1 MNTLKTV
8 SPRSAL
14 AAFACSLACLLAAP
28 QAMASATLGK
38 PNGACPQFA
47 PHGYPF
53 PTEAKVASRAWHVC
67 HQAYS
72 SYVDPVTRTPLWSAE
87 LLDGAGLG
95 AEETRTNDFRPDPE
109 IPRDAQARSQRD
121 FARSGYDQGHLS
133 PAGDFRAYAP
143 EVMSESFY
151 YSNIVPQDA
160 DNNRHAWQKLEI
172 FTRQWAQA
180 RGKVYV
186 VTGPIYSGGKTLG
199 PPLGDSK
206 LAVPTHL
213 FKAVVDYDR
222 MEAIAFVLPN
232 KPIAPEGAGSY
243 GPRGPS
249 LKQWEQ
255 ELSKYIVSV
264 RDIEAWSG
272 LRFDASLPQAQRDAL
287 HGYKSAMWSTRAPHK
302 RSKAR

>member
-1 MNTLKTV
+1 MTFFKRILHAASWTQAALLLV
-8 SPRSAL
+8 ALLSASSS
-14 AAFACSLACLLAAP
+14 F
-28 QAMASATLGK
+28 ASATQGK
-38 PNGACPQFA
+38 PNTACPQFA
-47 PHGYPF
+47 PHGFPF
-53 PTEAKVASRAWHVC
+53 STEAKVASRAWHIC

-72 SYVDPVTRTPLWSAE
+72 SYLDPVTRTPLWSAE

-95 AEETRTNDFRPDPE
+95 ADETRTNDFRPDPD

-160 DNNRHAWQKLEI
+160 NNNRHAWQKLEI

-186 VTGPIYSGGKTLG
+186 VTGPLYSEGKALG
-199 PPLGDSK
+199 FLGDSK
-206 LAVPTHL
+206 LAIPTHL
-213 FKAVVDYDR
+213 FKVVFDYDR
-222 MEAIAFVLPN
+222 MEALAFVLPN
-232 KPIAPEGAGSY
+232 KPIVPAGVDVDSA
-243 GPRGPS
+243 RGGS

-272 LRFDASLPQAQRDAL
+272 LRFDAGMAQAQRDAL
-287 HGYKSAMWSTRAPHK
+287 HSAKSSMWSTRASRK
-302 RSKAR
+302 RSKNQ

>member
-1 MNTLKTV
+1 MKTLPPCFA
-8 SPRSAL
+8 PRAL
-14 AAFACSLACLLAAP
+14 AAILALASWALASP
-28 QAMASATLGK
+28 AMATATQGA
-38 PNGACPQFA
+38 PNASCPQFA

-53 PTEAKVASRAWHVC
+53 PAEPKVAARAWHAC
-67 HQAYS
+67 HRAYS
-72 SYVDPVTRTPLWSAE
+72 SYFDPVTHTPLWSAE

-95 AEETRTNDFRPDPE
+95 AEETRTNDFRPDPD
-109 IPRDAQARSQRD
+109 IPRDIQARSQRD
-121 FARSGYDQGHLS
+121 FAHSGYDQGHLS

-186 VTGPIYSGGKTLG
+186 VTGPIYSEGKTLG
-199 PPLGDSK
+199 LLGASQ
-206 LAVPTHL
+206 LAIPTHL
-213 FKAVVDYDR
+213 FKVVFDYDR
-222 MEAIAFVLPN
+222 MESLAFVLPN
-232 KPIAPEGAGSY
+232 KPISPGGSDPLSARGAT
-243 GPRGPS
+243 

-272 LRFDASLPQAQRDAL
+272 LRFDPALPQAQRDAL
-287 HGYKSAMWSTRAPHK
+287 HAAKSAMWSTRPPRK
-302 RSKAR
+302 SSKKSR